1 MINTLGPKLPYDLS
15 YSGMVVTELTKRILV
30 IGGESLQLKKTI
42 NGMLE
47 LVNDLSEWKE
57 IAFPTLKDF
66 RKHHLALYA
75 TSGSLVNF
83 CGTYQ
88 NFYTA

>member
-1 MINTLGPKLPYDLS
+1 
-15 YSGMVVTELTKRILV
+15 MVVTELTKRILV
-30 IGGESLQLKKTI
+30 TGGESLRLKKTI

-57 IAFPTLKDF
+57 ITFPTQKHF

-83 CGTYQ
+83 CGTY
-88 NFYTA
+88 

>member
-1 MINTLGPKLPYDLS
+1 
-15 YSGMVVTELTKRILV
+15 MVITKLTKRILV
-30 IGGESLQLKKTI
+30 IGGESLRLKKTI

-66 RKHHLALYA
+66 RKHHFALYA

-83 CGTYQ
+83 CGTY
-88 NFYTA
+88 

>member
-1 MINTLGPKLPYDLS
+1 MPYDLS
-15 YSGMVVTELTKRILV
+15 YSGMVITKLTKRILV
-30 IGGESLQLKKTI
+30 IGGESLRLKKTI

-75 TSGSLVNF
+75 TSGSLVNL
-83 CGTYQ
+83 CGKY
-88 NFYTA
+88 